1 MTDKELLADNGYED
15 VVVFE
20 NFSYD
25 GCLIGVT
32 SDNRAI
38 YSFSKMVEWLI
49 KNEEFTEEEAVE
61 WIDYNTIRAC
71 NYIKEAPIV
80 MFDLI
85 GGENIGK
92 EA

>member
-20 NFSYD
+20 NFLYD

-32 SDNRAI
+32 SDNRAV

-49 KNEEFTEEEAVE
+49 KNEKFTEEEAVE

-71 NYIKEAPIV
+71 NYIGEAPIV

>member
-1 MTDKELLADNGYED
+1 MVL
-15 VVVFE
+15 FE
-20 NFSYD
+20 NVSCAD
-25 GCLIGVT
+25 CLIGVT
-32 SDNRAI
+32 SDNRAV

-49 KNEEFTEEEAVE
+49 KNEKFTEEEAVE

-71 NYIKEAPIV
+71 NYIGEAPIV

-85 GGENIGK
+85 GGENSGK

>member
-32 SDNRAI
+32 SDNRAV
-38 YSFSKMVEWLI
+38 YSFSKMVEWLM
-49 KNEEFTEEEAVE
+49 ETDGMTQEDAVDF
-61 WIDYNTIRAC
+61 IDYNTIRALPYFA
-71 NYIKEAPIV
+71 NSPII
-80 MFDLI
+80 MYPLQ
-85 GGENIGK
+85 
-92 EA
+92 